1 MDAQVELVEFGAI
14 EPGRIELGAL
24 LALPRNPKEHDVG
37 GLHSSIGRFG
47 FLDRL
52 IVNVETGRLLAGH
65 GRVEALMQKKNAG
78 EEPPFGIDLDDGGR
92 WLVPVDFVSVPE
104 DQEEAAAL
112 ALNGVQEQGGWDDGL
127 LAQVLRDVVSKD
139 GPHGLLGTGFDTDDV
154 DRLLREAERMANL
167 SLSQLTGQE
176 DHAQAPA
183 GDPGQADEAG
193 QDSQEGES
201 GGRDIASGKDGL
213 GLPTDEEI
221 LAEYPVQPGD
231 VWGFYSPSGV
241 LKHAVVCG
249 DAAQDTSW
257 RAGLTA
263 LGRPFYNGLVTSP
276 PYAEQRKST
285 YGGIAEGEYVRW
297 WGSIQS
303 NAARFL
309 ASDGSFF
316 VNIKPNVVD
325 GQRTLYVMDM
335 ALAMVRQWGWKLID
349 EFAWRRISSPG
360 SWPNRFKNGFD
371 PVYHFARQTEIKFR
385 PKQASHPGEGMNIGS
400 GHNDSTNNYYNTRD
414 GAYEWDAALPSNC
427 IGQFGN
433 AMKSGHPAAFPPLL
447 PMFFMAGFS
456 DIGDLWC
463 DPFCGAGSTIV
474 AAEKSMRACV
484 GIEKL
489 PLYVARTLDNV
500 YRSTGLV
507 GRKVQ
512 V

>member
-1 MDAQVELVEFGAI
+1 MDAQVELAQFGAI
-14 EPGRIELGAL
+14 EAGRVELGQL
-24 LALPRNPKEHDVG
+24 ELLPRNPKEHDVG

-52 IVNVETGRLLAGH
+52 IINVGTGHLIAGH
-65 GRVEALMQKKNAG
+65 GRVEALLQKKNAG
-78 EEPPFGIDLDDGGR
+78 EQPPFGVEVGDNGV
-92 WLVPVDFVSVPE
+92 WLVPVDYVDIPA

-112 ALNGVQEQGGWDDGL
+112 ALNGVQEQGGWDDAL

-139 GPHGLLGTGFDTDDV
+139 GVDGLLGTGFDTDDV
-154 DRLLREAERMANL
+154 DRLLREAERLSSL
-167 SLSQLTGQE
+167 SLSQLTGQSQ
-176 DHAQAPA
+176 DKGHQ
-183 GDPGQADEAG
+183 GDGAAMEEGQAG
-193 QDSQEGES
+193 QDDQA
-201 GGRDIASGKDGL
+201 GGREQAGPDGL

-221 LAEYPVQPGD
+221 LDLYPVKFGD
-231 VWGFYSPSGV
+231 VWGLYSQSGV
-241 LKHAVVCG
+241 LKHVLVCG
-249 DAAQDTSW
+249 DSAIASYW
-257 RAGLTA
+257 RDGLTA
-263 LGRPFYNGLVTSP
+263 LHKPLYNGIVTSP

-297 WGSIQS
+297 WGAVQA
-303 NAARFL
+303 NAAQFL

-325 GQRTLYVMDM
+325 GQRSLYVMDL

-371 PVYHFARQTEIKFR
+371 PVYHFSRQIEIKFR
-385 PKQASHPGEGMNIGS
+385 PKQASHPGEGTNIGS
-400 GHNDSTNNYYNTRD
+400 GHNDSTANYYNTRD
-414 GAYEWDAALPSNC
+414 GSYEWDAALPSNC

-456 DIGDLWC
+456 DIGDVWC
-463 DPFCGAGSTIV
+463 DPFCGAGNTLV

-484 GIEKL
+484 GIEKM
-489 PLYVARTLDNV
+489 PVYVARALDNV
-500 YRSTGLV
+500 YRNTGLT
-507 GRKVQ
+507 GRKIEL
-512 V
+512 